1 MSTPKWY
8 TRPLVAG
15 ESGRDVDVVQRKLGT
30 LSGVYDDAT
39 RALVRGYQRRLG
51 LEPDGVV
58 GPLTAGALGESAD
71 HTLPPEWFSRTLGA
85 GLVGEDVAGLR
96 ATLALPAGDLYDE
109 DTRKAVLRYQSSRG
123 LPLTGMV
130 DLSVA
135 LTLP

>member
-1 MSTPKWY
+1 MTIPKWY

-15 ESGRDVDVVQRKLGT
+15 ESGRDVDVVQRKLGI

-58 GPLTAGALGESAD
+58 GPLTAGALGEAAD
-71 HTLPPEWFSRTLGA
+71 HALPPIWFERTLEA
-85 GLVGEDVAGLR
+85 GFMGKDVAGLR
-96 ATLALPAGDLYDE
+96 EALALPEGEVYDDL
-109 DTRKAVLRYQSSRG
+109 TRRAVLRYQSSRG
-123 LPLTGMV
+123 LPLTGIV